1 MNNDGKED
9 ATSKPL
15 RLGDPIVIQKPLS
28 RRGRGPGL
36 LILTPESYS
45 AQAGRKT
52 LDPEPSQKWAEEGF
66 VVVNVTI
73 PDHEWEAGQTGLG
86 AYLDS
91 VLQALKSSPEC
102 TDPDRLGLVSDEK
115 LSHLVYAKNLDGSVH
130 TDTVFKL
137 IHQGIF
143 LVVILFTDDTKKV
156 AENLTYESMP
166 PLMVHSFKSLQGPLL
181 RAGDVAHAYGATKSS
196 DFILPSHD
204 SYDPVAA
211 GVAHTRSLGFIKKH
225 LGGPIFDLEAI
236 WDEHTLYEFGDRD
249 VRKTMS
255 TMVDQP
261 YVNHIPTMTG
271 GIGRGPLTEFYS
283 NHFVFSNPEDTKLEL
298 VSRTVGVDRVID
310 EFIFSF
316 THDKVIDWILPGVPP
331 THKHVRIP
339 FTSVVNVRG
348 DRLYHEHIAWDQATV
363 LRQLGLLPEYLP
375 FPYAL
380 PDGRFPA
387 KGKRFEYR
395 VPTAGVETAQKL
407 IDESSVVSNGL
418 FGFDIREVD
427 DI

>member
-1 MNNDGKED
+1 MNNSQGDLIPR
-9 ATSKPL
+9 PL
-15 RLGDPIVIQKPLS
+15 RLGDRIIIQKPLS
-28 RRGRGPGL
+28 RRGKGPGL
-36 LILTPESYS
+36 LILTPGSYV
-45 AQAGRKT
+45 ARNDRKT
-52 LDPEPSQKWAEEGF
+52 LDPEPWQKWAEEGF

-73 PDHEWEAGQTGLG
+73 PPDEFEAGQQDLR
-86 AYLDS
+86 AHLDS
-91 VLQALKSSPEC
+91 ALQALKSSPEC
-102 TDPDRLGLVSDEK
+102 TDPDKLGLISADGK
-115 LSHLVYAKNLDGSVH
+115 SFHLVYAGDLDENVH
-130 TDTVFKL
+130 TDTILNL
-137 IHQGIF
+137 IHRGIF
-143 LVVILFTDDTKKV
+143 LLAIIFTDDSRK
-156 AENLTYESMP
+156 LTEEITNASMP
-166 PLMVHSFKSLQGPLL
+166 PLMIHSSKSLQDTEL
-181 RAGDVAHAYGATKSS
+181 RAKDVAHVYDATKSAN
-196 DFILPSHD
+196 FILPSHKD
-204 SYDPVAA
+204 YDPGAA
-211 GVAHTRSLGFIKKH
+211 GVAHTRSLGFIKKY

-236 WDEHTLYEFGDRD
+236 WDEHTLYEFGERD
-249 VRKTMS
+249 VGKTMS

-261 YVNHIPTMTG
+261 YVNHIPAMTG

-316 THDKVIDWILPGVPP
+316 THDRVIDWILPGIPP

-348 DRLYHEHIAWDQATV
+348 DRLYHEHIAWDQATA

-375 FPYAL
+375 FPYPL
-380 PDGRFPA
+380 SDGRLPA

-407 IDESSVVSNGL
+407 MDESSVISNGL

-427 DI
+427 DV